1 MPYQR
6 GKRVM
11 AVRGQIAHYR
21 LNEIHV
27 RHWQRLAAS
36 CGAYVFDRMTDMVE
50 PVDDALQAVGCR
62 LPVGFSESVWSR
74 VAEGMRRHAVQF
86 LRSAL

>member
-1 MPYQR
+1 
-6 GKRVM
+6 M
-11 AVRGQIAHYR
+11 ALRGQNAHHR

-36 CGAYVFDRMTDMVE
+36 CGPGVFDRMTAMVE
-50 PVDDALQAVGCR
+50 RVDDALQAVERR
-62 LPVGFSESVWSR
+62 LPAGFPDNGWSR
-74 VAEGMRRHAVQF
+74 VAEGMRRHTAQF